1 MRVVFVLIVFLIA
14 YGQASAQGKIDEAP
28 GMLNKYMCNTCHAI
42 DSVKIGPSYTQLAN
56 TGHTAK
62 EISALIIKPIPSNW
76 PDFPPM
82 VPMAHLPGEDVD
94 AIARWILTLKED

>member
-1 MRVVFVLIVFLIA
+1 MKSLFVLILSLVSFGL
-14 YGQASAQGKIDEAP
+14 ASAQGKIDEVP

-62 EISALIIKPIPSNW
+62 EISALIIRPIPSNW

-82 VPMAHLPGEDVD
+82 VPMAHLPAEDVD
-94 AIARWILTLKED
+94 AIARWILKFKQE